1 VFFAGRFVEQV
12 VVAVPLVAAAAAVVV
27 AAAVVATNY
36 VDFDYS
42 GDGYSVRYSCPCSMV
57 G

>member
-1 VFFAGRFVEQV
+1 MIV
-12 VVAVPLVAAAAAVVV
+12 VVPMVAAAAVVV
-27 AAAVVATNY
+27 AAAAVVVETNY

-42 GDGYSVRYSCPCSMV
+42 GGGYSVRYSCPCSMV